1 VTPPHDRVTAEQVQA
16 LGDELYACL
25 RERRTIAPLTGRI
38 DGLDIDAA
46 YAISRRTLAHRIEDG
61 ERLVGKKIGVTSKVV
76 QDKLGVHQPDFG
88 FLTDAMHIENGGVM
102 PASTGLI
109 QPRAEA
115 EIAFVLKA
123 DLVGP
128 GVTRDDVLAAT
139 AEVRP
144 CFEIVDSRIDDWKIA
159 ICDTVADNASSGMF
173 VLGGPPAKPADID
186 LETVGAVVFKNGE
199 LLSTGAGAATLGH
212 PLDAMAWLANTLSA
226 YDIPLLAGEVI
237 LSGALVPLEPVG
249 PGDEL
254 LLRLGGVGEAAV
266 SFS

>member
-1 VTPPHDRVTAEQVQA
+1 MSVDRSTVEA

-25 RERRTIAPLTGRI
+25 RERRTIPPLTGRV
-38 DGLDIDAA
+38 DGLDIGAA
-46 YAISRRTLAHRIEDG
+46 YAISRRTLQRRLDDG
-61 ERLVGKKIGVTSKVV
+61 ERLMGKKIGVTSKVV

-88 FLTDAMHIENGGVM
+88 FLTDAMRVENGGVM
-102 PASTGLI
+102 PASTQLI

-115 EIAFVLKA
+115 EIAFVLQA

-128 GVTRDDVLAAT
+128 GVTRADVLAAT

-173 VLGGPPAKPADID
+173 VIGGPPARPQDID
-186 LETVGAVVFKNGE
+186 LETVGAVVWKNGQ

-212 PLDAMAWLANTLSA
+212 PLDAVAWLANTLAAFDSR
-226 YDIPLLAGEVI
+226 LLAGEVI

-249 PGDEL
+249 PGDSL

-266 SFS
+266 SFG

>member
-1 VTPPHDRVTAEQVQA
+1 MSVDRAQIEA
-16 LGDELYACL
+16 LGDELYECL
-25 RERRTIAPLTGRI
+25 RLRRTIPPLTGRI
-38 DGLDIDAA
+38 EGLDMDAA
-46 YAISRRTLAHRIEDG
+46 YAISRRTLARRLDDG
-61 ERLVGKKIGVTSKVV
+61 ERLMGKKIGVTSKVV

-88 FLTDAMHIENGGVM
+88 FLTDAMHVENGGVM
-102 PASTGLI
+102 PASTRLI

-115 EIAFVLKA
+115 EIAFVLSA

-128 GVTRDDVLAAT
+128 AVTPEAVLAAT

-159 ICDTVADNASSGMF
+159 ILDTVADNASSGMF
-173 VLGGPPAKPADID
+173 VLGGPPVDPREID
-186 LETVGAVVFKNGE
+186 LETVGAVVWKNGE

-212 PLDAMAWLANTLSA
+212 PLRAMAWLANTLSA
-226 YDIPLLAGEVI
+226 YGIPLKAGEVI

-254 LLRLGGVGEAAV
+254 LMKLGGVGEAAV

>member
-1 VTPPHDRVTAEQVQA
+1 MSVARPRIKA
-16 LGDELYACL
+16 LGDELFACL
-25 RERRTIAPLTGRI
+25 RERRTMPPLTGRV

-46 YAISRRTLAHRIEDG
+46 YAISRRTLQRRLDAG
-61 ERLVGKKIGVTSKVV
+61 ERLIGKKIGVTSKVV

-88 FLTDAMHIENGGVM
+88 FLTDAMRLENGGVM
-102 PASTGLI
+102 PASTRLI

-115 EIAFVLKA
+115 EIAFILQT

-128 GVTRDDVLAAT
+128 AVTRDDVLAAI

-144 CFEIVDSRIDDWKIA
+144 CFEIVDSRIDNWRIG

-173 VLGGPPAKPADID
+173 VIGGPPARPTDVD
-186 LETVGAVVFKNGE
+186 LQTVQAQVFKNDG
-199 LLSTGAGAATLGH
+199 LLSTGVGAATLGH
-212 PLDAMAWLANTLSA
+212 PLDAVAWLANTLA
-226 YDIPLLAGEVI
+226 GFGIPLLAGEII

-249 PGDEL
+249 PGDRL

-266 SFS
+266 SFV